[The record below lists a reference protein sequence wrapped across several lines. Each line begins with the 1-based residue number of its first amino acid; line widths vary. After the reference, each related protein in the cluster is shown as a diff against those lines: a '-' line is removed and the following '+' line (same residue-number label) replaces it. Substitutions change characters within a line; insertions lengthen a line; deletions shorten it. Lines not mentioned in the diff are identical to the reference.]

1 MILFT
6 GENGDSTSSSTILP
20 YFIFVAP
27 PNIEKMRQMR
37 MRMSQKVDEEEL
49 KTIKED
55 AQVCTEW
62 LFVHDCLRSDLP
74 LKRSSMQCI
83 EPIEQ

>member
-1 MILFT
+1 MPT
-6 GENGDSTSSSTILP
+6 GENGDTTYSSSILP

-37 MRMSQKVDEEEL
+37 MRMNQKVDEEEL

-55 AQVCTEW
+55 AQV
-62 LFVHDCLRSDLP
+62 
-74 LKRSSMQCI
+74 KKK
-83 EPIEQ
+83 